1 MEKEYPLHCR
11 YELKSL
17 YDVHRKTFLYDIGEY
32 DHVFVIT
39 DSPEIK
45 ESQNT
50 LLNALKIKNKHI
62 TVVRWY

>member
-1 MEKEYPLHCR
+1 MY
-11 YELKSL
+11 Y
-17 YDVHRKTFLYDIGEY
+17 VHRKTFLYDIGEY